1 MGFDHT
7 KRELHGGSISV
18 DGEFSDGG
26 KKIFALIFYLFA
38 FQKLICVYRVN
49 NSDFKS
55 DKVIKSNELFLFMEI
70 FTSSIVISYRS
81 WVLNDNQNL
90 IIVCKKGKLNEGTER
105 NFI

>member
-1 MGFDHT
+1 M
-7 KRELHGGSISV
+7 